1 MCGDIYS
8 LLDDLMGDQSKSLQ
22 VHSFC
27 FLLNRTAEVVDQLD
41 IVEKIRDLIDSLN
54 ELMRM
59 VKPNLE
65 DLQVSLSV
73 CLSVCRSVGLSVSL
87 FNSLSIN
94 CMERVIILK
103 SISDIAYYHL

>member
-73 CLSVCRSVGLSVSL
+73 CRSVGWW
-87 FNSLSIN
+87 SIN
-94 CMERVIILK
+94 ID
-103 SISDIAYYHL
+103 ISLINIKKKNDSCQ